1 MRRCTFRDETHS
13 ALKDI
18 ARSVSMIRRCN
29 DSIASRTIHDAL
41 RNLKICARMIRHCD
55 RLIRDDRRYLTTT
68 GKNPT
73 VWEMRE
79 LIAAYQG
86 NKPSHFL
93 SNGKPNSGYDKS
105 FYGDFDA
112 NRNYVL
118 HQGSNKFGKVI
129 LTMTRQEMERRFN
142 EFQAEKNRNQANFGS
157 AGYAGSGANN
167 RANNGQMYGNIA
179 LPSDFYAPPEEKS
192 RLLRALAFV
201 NKAIKSTGEV
211 IASLAGI
218 TAIGAAVANAK
229 EIGGVV
235 GSLKNWLVEKATN
248 IKNMVSGNNQGG
260 QRLRH

>member
-1 MRRCTFRDETHS
+1 MRKCTFRDETQS

-18 ARSVSMIRRCN
+18 ERSVLMVRRCN
-29 DSIASRTIHDAL
+29 DSIAGLAIRDAL
-41 RNLKICARMIRHCD
+41 RNLKLCVRMIHHCD

-142 EFQAEKNRNQANFGS
+142 EFQAEKNRNQSNFGS
-157 AGYAGSGANN
+157 AGYAGSGARN
-167 RANNGQMYGNIA
+167 RSGNAFGNI
-179 LPSDFYAPPEEKS
+179 PVPEDFYAPQGEKS
-192 RLLRALAFV
+192 KLLRALAFV
-201 NKAIKSTGEV
+201 NKAVKSTGEV
-211 IASLAGI
+211 IGSLALLTTAGTALANVKEI
-218 TAIGAAVANAK
+218 AGAIGSV
-229 EIGGVV
+229 
-235 GSLKNWLVEKATN
+235 KNWLIEKAKN
-248 IKNMVSGNNQGG
+248 IKNMISGNNAAG
-260 QRLRH
+260 H

>member
-1 MRRCTFRDETHS
+1 MHRCTFRDETHS

-18 ARSVSMIRRCN
+18 ARSVSMVRRCN

-41 RNLKICARMIRHCD
+41 RNLKICACMIRHCD

-157 AGYAGSGANN
+157 AGYAGSGVRN
-167 RANNGQMYGNIA
+167 RSGNAYGSIPVPDN
-179 LPSDFYAPPEEKS
+179 FYAGPEEKS
-192 RLLRALAFV
+192 KLLRALAFV
-201 NKAIKSTGEV
+201 NKAVKSAGEV
-211 IASLAGI
+211 IGSLALLTTVG
-218 TAIGAAVANAK
+218 TATANVK
-229 EIGGVV
+229 EIAGAV
-235 GSLKNWLVEKATN
+235 GSVKNWLVEKATN
-248 IKNMVSGNNQGG
+248 IKNMISGNNAAS
-260 QRLRH
+260 H